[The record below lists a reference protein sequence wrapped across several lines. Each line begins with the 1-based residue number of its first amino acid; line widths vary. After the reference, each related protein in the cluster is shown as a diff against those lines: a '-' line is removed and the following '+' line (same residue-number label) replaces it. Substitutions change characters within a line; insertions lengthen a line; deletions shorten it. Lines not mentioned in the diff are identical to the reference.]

1 MYEGG
6 IYVFDCVSAGAYE
19 SKGEDRCFLA
29 AIDSGV
35 EKSVGVLGFKLMI
48 FPKGKIFR
56 CALPSCGP

>member
-19 SKGEDRCFLA
+19 SKGEDRCFLV

-35 EKSVGVLGFKLMI
+35 EKSVGCWGSNL
-48 FPKGKIFR
+48 
-56 CALPSCGP
+56 